1 MSALDCRQV
10 RRQLAAYH
18 DGELAMDAQVAVQAH
33 LRGCPACLADR
44 RRLAEVGTLLRAS
57 VAARVPE
64 ERGRIERHVLARLHA
79 ERQTSWPH
87 LFHGLFEDLHLV
99 WAAAGAT
106 AATVVILCA
115 VVASM
120 ALALREQP
128 LSMAA
133 AIGAMASPGSDRNPV
148 SVDGRML
155 LPRSNP
161 DALVES
167 GVMDREEAV
176 FALAAVVTREGRVR
190 NLELLTP
197 DTSALPVEDRETP
210 RAARR
215 GLAGALR
222 TGASRRGAGGRQPGL
237 AGRAHDRAWQGRRR
251 LAGGAHA
258 AAARGAAG
266 AAAERFRSASCRC
279 RAWTRPPPDHRFG
292 ASTGSARPVATL
304 FIASSARRMIALSA
318 VSVSIVSSNSSSRE
332 SAIPSFG

>member
-18 DGELAMDAQVAVQAH
+18 DGELVIDAQVSVQAH
-33 LRGCPACLADR
+33 LRGCPSCLSDR
-44 RRLAEVGTLLRAS
+44 RRLAEVGSLLRAG

-106 AATVVILCA
+106 AATILILCA

-133 AIGAMASPGSDRNPV
+133 AIGAMASPGSDSNPV

-161 DALVES
+161 DTLLES
-167 GVMDREEAV
+167 GVMDRDEAV
-176 FALAAVVTREGRVR
+176 VALAAVVTREGRVR

-197 DTSALPVEDRETP
+197 DPDTTALPVKERELVELLG
-210 RAARR
+210 AASQARFEPAR
-215 GLAGALR
+215 
-222 TGASRRGAGGRQPGL
+222 
-237 AGRAHDRAWQGRRR
+237 
-251 LAGGAHA
+251 AGGA
-258 AAARGAAG
+258 
-266 AAAERFRSASCRC
+266 
-279 RAWTRPPPDHRFG
+279 
-292 ASTGSARPVATL
+292 PVAVNLVWLVAHTTVRGKGDDSWPVMRTPRPRVAPPALPPTL
-304 FIASSARRMIALSA
+304 PISELPLPRLETTAA
-318 VSVSIVSSNSSSRE
+318 
-332 SAIPSFG
+332 